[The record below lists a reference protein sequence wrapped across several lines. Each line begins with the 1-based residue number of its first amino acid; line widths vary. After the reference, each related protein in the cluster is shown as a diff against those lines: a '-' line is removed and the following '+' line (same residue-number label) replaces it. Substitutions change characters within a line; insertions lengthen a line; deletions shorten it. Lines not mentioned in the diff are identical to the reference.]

1 MNFSTCVRIFS
12 RPCPDKVTQRAGRS
26 PSIPVLNRSTFVARK
41 PPVMVVV
48 RIVWLYSVMIA
59 LLPGCSSESSDSSQ
73 PGLNADR
80 GTTSSRHETAEI
92 HTVNPGFAGIDQCD
106 ECHAERCT
114 EFRQTRHFLASVPIT
129 PDQIPAGARAA
140 EIAIGSHL
148 PEHRFRTQVQGNA
161 LQILAD
167 RWLPDGNAASA
178 ATTVAFGYGV
188 GGKAD
193 EVYFGWQD
201 DELRELPVG
210 WLHSHGCWGAQ
221 QFSDPHSGPDA
232 TREGT
237 TRCLEC
243 HTTWFSHNRGS
254 INRYRPESIQHGV
267 TCERCHGP
275 AEKHVSYHR
284 LHPDDRQ
291 PHQIVSPS
299 TFTRDQKMALCGQC
313 HSATI
318 FRRSAPFSYTPGE
331 PLETHFRQHQNAH
344 FEDDSVANQVKY
356 LSQSRC
362 FQQSDSLTCLTCHSP
377 HHTMTPQ
384 QQGAVSCAQCHQSS
398 DCLEQPRIPEHL
410 RSECASC
417 HMPQYARL
425 AVRFHTDEERY
436 VFPVRATQ
444 HRIGVYPES
453 RDAALLDFL
462 QRNEPET
469 EAQSIRELQQKL
481 RIHWL
486 AQADQRQKEHRLVA
500 AIGAVREAARFE
512 RTSEV
517 QSRLGDLI
525 QLQTEVEAHF
535 SAAMQLQAAGRFQDA
550 IAELQKLLQIKPD
563 HAMAHAKIGTFLA
576 VLNQPKQARE
586 MLAKSIPL
594 DPDNS
599 YGHNMLGWLAYLEGD
614 GQTAAHHFQQAEE
627 IYPYTMENNYR
638 WGLAL
643 MLLADWNAAIDR
655 LSVAVEI
662 APEDPQV
669 CAAMA
674 RCLLK
679 LSRSNDALT
688 YALRASQK
696 TAFQDP
702 ELLSLLAD
710 VYLACENRDDAVATL
725 QQALS
730 TSAGQRPEV
739 SQNLRR
745 QLEEIRSQT
754 K

>member
-1 MNFSTCVRIFS
+1 VSVPVR
-12 RPCPDKVTQRAGRS
+12 
-26 PSIPVLNRSTFVARK
+26 VA
-41 PPVMVVV
+41 
-48 RIVWLYSVMIA
+48 WLCGLMLV

-73 PGLNADR
+73 
-80 GTTSSRHETAEI
+80 SSVMVDQAAMTERDESSEI
-92 HTVNPGFAGIDQCD
+92 HSANPGFAGIDRCD
-106 ECHAERCT
+106 ECHSQRCS

-129 PDQIPAGARAA
+129 ADQIPASAYLS
-140 EIAIGSHL
+140 EIAVASHL
-148 PEHRFRTQVQGNA
+148 PQHRFRVNAEGNA
-161 LQILAD
+161 LQILTD
-167 RWLPDGNAASA
+167 RWLADGNSA
-178 ATTVAFGYGV
+178 NATTTIAFGYGV

-193 EVYFGWQD
+193 EVYFGWKG

-210 WLHSHGCWGAQ
+210 WLHSYGCWGAQ

-243 HTTWFSHNRGS
+243 HTTWFSHIPGS
-254 INRYRPESIQHGV
+254 LNRYRPESIQHGV

-275 AEKHVSYHR
+275 AETHVSYHR

-291 PHQIVSPS
+291 PHQILLPS
-299 TFTRDQKMALCGQC
+299 TFSRDQKMDLCGQC

-331 PLETHFRQHQNAH
+331 PLETHFRQHQNPH

-377 HHTMTPQ
+377 HHSMTPQ
-384 QQGAVSCAQCHQSS
+384 QQGDDSCAQCHQSS
-398 DCLEQPRIPEHL
+398 DCSEQPRLPEDL
-410 RSECASC
+410 RTACASC
-417 HMPQYARL
+417 HMPKYARL
-425 AVRFHTDEERY
+425 AVRFHTAEERY

-444 HRIGVYPES
+444 HRIGIYPES

-462 QRNEPET
+462 QRNEPEMQA
-469 EAQSIRELQQKL
+469 ESIRGLRDKL
-481 RIHWL
+481 RTHWMM
-486 AQADQRQKEHRLVA
+486 QADQRQKEYRLVA
-500 AIGAVREAARFE
+500 AIGAVREAARFD
-512 RTSEV
+512 RTPEV
-517 QSRLGDLI
+517 QSRLDTLI
-525 QLQTEVEAHF
+525 QLQTNVEAHF
-535 SAAMQLQAAGRFQDA
+535 STAMQLQAAGRFEDA

-576 VLNQPKQARE
+576 VLNQPDQARN
-586 MLAKSIPL
+586 MLAASIPL

-599 YGHNMLGWLAYLEGD
+599 YGHNMLGWLAYLDGD
-614 GQTAAHHFQQAEE
+614 GKSAARHFEQAEQ

-643 MLLADWNAAIDR
+643 MLQSDWNAAFDR
-655 LSVAVEI
+655 LSIAVEI

-669 CAAMA
+669 CTAMA

-679 LSRSNDALT
+679 LDRSNDALK
-688 YALRASQK
+688 YALRASQN
-696 TAFQDP
+696 TTFQDP
-702 ELLSLLAD
+702 DSMSLLAD
-710 VYLACENRDDAVATL
+710 VYLACGNRDDAVATL
-725 QQALS
+725 QQALA

-739 SQNLRR
+739 RQKLRR
-745 QLEEIRSQT
+745 QLEEARSQT
-754 K
+754 R